1 MLIHKFDKNDDLKKL
16 SDRYF
21 TNEDIIKK
29 HNELDEINPAFFEEL
44 LILTPTRTY
53 TARYGDTLDGIGLR
67 FSIAKKDMDAMNPSY
82 INKELKPGDV
92 IALKC
97 SERPYGMSVANG
109 YFYKACTL
117 KKLKEALPYL
127 TYVTF
132 ASAIADKGGIQ
143 RIFNDDEALQTT
155 KSAGKIP
162 LLRVYDK
169 YKERYNSDNL
179 SEFIEALINFAKE
192 KEYKGIVV
200 NACSMN
206 DMPEKYT
213 EFIVNLKGAMLGYDL
228 ILLTEINDDSPI
240 EFSEYSDASILYYP
254 KFDKAPTLSFDDG
267 ERKIFSDFAT
277 KGESARTF
285 IDLPS
290 IARLGKDYIGVNDA
304 INLARRHKMQI
315 STNENTLL
323 SHFSSKQGECR
334 YTSLS
339 GIKALYDL
347 VDEYDYMGVCFDIM
361 RSPISYFSLYNALFK
376 SYNQATVRSVEGCS
390 RARAE

>member
-16 SDRYF
+16 SEKYF
-21 TNEDIIKK
+21 TNEDIIRK
-29 HNELDEINPAFFEEL
+29 HNQLDGRTPATCEEL

-53 TARYGDTLDGIGLR
+53 TARHGDTLDGIGLR
-67 FSIAKKDMDAMNPSY
+67 FSVSKRDMEAMNPSY

-97 SERPYGMSVANG
+97 CDRPYGMSVANG
-109 YFYKACTL
+109 YFYKDCTIE
-117 KKLKEALPYL
+117 KLKETLPYL

-132 ASAIADKGGIQ
+132 ASAIADRGAIK
-143 RIFNDDEALQTT
+143 RTFNDDEPLKITN
-155 KSAGKIP
+155 KAGKIP

-169 YKERYNSDNL
+169 YKERYFSNNSSD
-179 SEFIEALINFAKE
+179 FIGELINLAKE
-192 KEYKGIVV
+192 KEYKGIVL
-200 NACSMN
+200 NACGMN
-206 DMPEKYT
+206 DIAEKYT

-228 ILLTEINDDSPI
+228 ILITEINEDSPI

-254 KFDKAPTLSFDDG
+254 KFDIAPDMSFDEG
-267 ERKIFSDFAT
+267 ERKILSDYAVR
-277 KGESARTF
+277 GESARTF

-290 IARLGKDYIGVNDA
+290 IARIGKDYIGTSDA
-304 INLARRHKMQI
+304 IKMARQLGQEIKI
-315 STNENTLL
+315 NENTLL
-323 SHFSSKQGECR
+323 AHFSSKQGECR

-339 GIKALYDL
+339 GIKALFDL
-347 VDEYDYMGVCFDIM
+347 VNEYDYMGVCFDIM